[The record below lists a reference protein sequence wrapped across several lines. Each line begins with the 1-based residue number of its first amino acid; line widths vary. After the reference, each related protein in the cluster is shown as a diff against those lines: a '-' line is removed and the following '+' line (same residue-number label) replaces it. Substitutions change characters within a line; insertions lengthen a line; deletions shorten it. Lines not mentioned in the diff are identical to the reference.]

1 MNFAAY
7 QINSRTTAI
16 YPNQGKNL
24 AYPVLGL
31 CGETG
36 EIAEKVKKIMRDK
49 GGVIDEA
56 DKEAI
61 MKEIGDVLWY
71 LAQISTELEIS
82 LDNAAQHNLDK
93 LASRKAR
100 NVISGSG
107 DTR

>member
-1 MNFAAY
+1 MNFDQY
-7 QINSRTTAI
+7 QAKSRTTAI

-36 EIAEKVKKIMRDK
+36 EIAEKVKKIVRDK
-49 GGVIDEA
+49 SGIIDEA

-71 LAQISTELEIS
+71 LAQISTELGIF
-82 LDNAAQHNLDK
+82 LDDAAQYNLDK

-100 NVISGSG
+100 NVIGGSG
-107 DTR
+107 DNR